1 MKISE
6 VFKNSVSYDNAG
18 KAPVVSFEMFPP
30 KKAEAFENVGEIL
43 NGLCS
48 LKPDFISVTCG
59 AGGGSN
65 RNRTIELASK
75 IKNEF
80 GTESMAHM
88 TCITLDEE
96 SVIREINSARSAGIE
111 NVLALRGDIPKE
123 DFDINSVTYH
133 HAYELVDVIKSN
145 SDLCVAA
152 AAYPEG
158 HIECDSFDRSIEYLK
173 VKEAAGT
180 EFFVSQ
186 LFFDNRCFYNLCDK
200 AEKFGIKAPITAG
213 IMPMMSKSQ
222 ISNMIFMCGASLP
235 SEMIKILYR
244 YEHDADSL
252 LSASLEYAGRQ
263 INDLVKNGIR
273 GIHIYSMNKPE
284 IAAELIKYIV

>member
-1 MKISE
+1 MRVSE
-6 VFKNSVSYDNAG
+6 IFKNYRSQD
-18 KAPVVSFEMFPP
+18 KPVVSFEMFPP
-30 KKAEAFENVGEIL
+30 KKADAFENVGEIL
-43 NGLCS
+43 DGLCA
-48 LKPDFISVTCG
+48 LNPEFISVTCG

-65 RNRTIELASK
+65 RNKTIELAAK
-75 IKNEF
+75 IKNEY

-88 TCITLDEE
+88 TCITLDRD
-96 SVIREINSARSAGIE
+96 SVMKEMNSVLDAGIE

-123 DFDINSVTYH
+123 NFDINNVTYN
-133 HAYELVDVIKSN
+133 HAYELIDLIKSN
-145 SDLCVAA
+145 SDLCTAA

-158 HIECDSFDRSIEYLK
+158 HIECESFDKSVEHLK
-173 VKEAAGT
+173 IKEEAGA

-186 LFFDNRCFYNLCDK
+186 LFFDNRYYYNLREK
-200 AEKFGIKAPITAG
+200 AEKIGIKAPITPG

-244 YEHDADSL
+244 YENDHDSL
-252 LSASLEYAGRQ
+252 LKAALEYAGMQ
-263 INDLVKNGIR
+263 IQDLLRNGAP

-284 IAAELIKYIV
+284 VAAELVKYISGR

>member
-6 VFKNSVSYDNAG
+6 IFKDFAVHN
-18 KAPVVSFEMFPP
+18 KPVVSFEMFPP
-30 KKAEAFENVGEIL
+30 KKADAFENVGDIL
-43 NGLCS
+43 EKLCGLN
-48 LKPDFISVTCG
+48 PAFVSVTCG

-65 RNRTIELASK
+65 RNKTIELAAK

-88 TCITLDEE
+88 TCITLNKD
-96 SVIREINSARSAGIE
+96 SVIREMNSACDAGIE

-123 DFDINSVTYH
+123 DFDINKVTYH
-133 HAYELVDVIKSN
+133 HAYELVNVIKSN

-158 HIECDSFDRSIEYLK
+158 HIECDSFEKSVEHLK
-173 VKEAAGT
+173 VKEEAGA

-186 LFFDNRCFYNLCDK
+186 LFFDNRHFYNLCDK
-200 AEKFGIKAPITAG
+200 AESKGIKIPITPG

-235 SEMIKILYR
+235 SEMIKILYK
-244 YEHDADSL
+244 YENDADSL
-252 LSASLEYAGRQ
+252 LKASLEYAGRQ
-263 INDLVKNGIR
+263 IEDLLKNGAK

-284 IAAELIKYIV
+284 VAAELVKYINTNI